1 MIPLRPIASSLM
13 RSMPVL
19 LTILFIIMLAAIW
32 TYGES
37 WGFDQFA
44 RNSTLDKRLADY
56 VNFGSKLAVTVFI
69 LFIVSLFFVYKLISK
84 NQEIRAKQQAQE
96 AEQEKNDVTLPYVKD
111 QEEVLNIMVST
122 LKENIGSRDSLYK
135 LPWYLIIGADDAGKT
150 SFVNRTNQK
159 FTLTEVERSS
169 KRYQRSRSDYQ
180 VNWWASDEAILIDPD
195 GALFMQ
201 QDNSEQSGNSS
212 EVQKNTHIDDSVK
225 EAPKSVVAKALWEHL
240 VSWLNKTRPRRPL
253 NGIILVVDFPKLI
266 GTSNSDRKALAI
278 LMRGR
283 IRELMEQFGARIP
296 VYVVLNK
303 FDLLEG
309 FNTFYNDL
317 DKRARQATLGFSF
330 SLNTQSNLDEWIDEF
345 EQNYLKFTQE
355 IEDAVF
361 DKLANTIDKT
371 TRESLYMFVRELTGL
386 REILLQF
393 ICDVLES
400 DRFSTTPYVRGVYFS
415 SVFQQGIPT
424 DFYQTALS
432 KQFDIPHVLPT
443 VTTENKQKAYF
454 SYDFF
459 KRIVFPEAGLVS
471 DNEKMS
477 QQLSRKR
484 FQSAIL
490 LGILSF
496 ALIVGWHSYYRKN
509 TASANRV
516 LELTKEFTSLPENH
530 TLDYTGK
537 NQLKRLNLLRE
548 ATFEFGHYKEAWPI
562 VEDLG
567 LYQGREIGEK
577 LDKVYAQ
584 FLSERFLPELAQGL
598 IHEMNKLPSDSD
610 KGLETLRIYRMIDD
624 IKNRKVS
631 MTNQWMANYWQR
643 QFPNDGELQHQLMRH
658 FSYAMDNIDPDL
670 SAYNH
675 IITQKQNE
683 YRNVPLANRVYRSL
697 KVTANNELNPPTN
710 LRNDI
715 GSAFDVVYQ
724 VPKDI
729 ALVQSGQVR
738 PSNSIFRDETASME
752 GVVLSPLFTDWAY
765 TDYYVPKADNILE
778 FAMIDAWVL
787 GKKNNIDYSEK
798 DLMQLEESVRNLYL
812 SDYINTWRQAINS
825 LDIVN
830 FRDVSHAEQ
839 VLESIIGTAQPL
851 QNLIKT
857 VKGNSQIYPPI
868 KETDTIARNN
878 LLEDKNR
885 AAAMKVT
892 NEFSALSNIVTAS
905 DGEIS
910 YIDETMNYVRNLH
923 AYLKSISNSV
933 EPGQAA
939 LKAVISELK
948 LETISP
954 IATLRRVATGLP
966 SPLNKQLNQVAD
978 NAWKV
983 VLTTAIEELEIKWQE
998 DVYNFYFSRIANKY
1012 PFNPS
1017 AKASVSIEDFQSF
1030 FGRDGKLQVFY
1041 DSYLKLFL
1049 EDNKEVLSFGDN
1061 ELIVKPDFL
1070 AGLQETWDL
1079 QDAFFDSTGRLG
1091 VQFTLRPLGLSEQ
1104 YRTSSMS
1111 IDGQI
1116 VKYNHGRSF
1125 ASKLIWP
1132 NTIRDN
1138 IESKLTVVTRQG
1150 KSNVMRR
1157 TGSWS
1162 WFKIL
1167 DKAKIIARTN
1177 QSIDLRFNIGKQ
1189 GAMVYRLT
1197 AEDTN
1202 NPFIR
1207 TPFKFFSLPK
1217 TLLLESSQ

>member
-1 MIPLRPIASSLM
+1 MIPLRPIANSLM

-19 LTILFIIMLAAIW
+19 LTILFIIILFGVW

-37 WGFDQFA
+37 WSFDQFA
-44 RNSTLDKRLADY
+44 RNSTIDKNL
-56 VNFGSKLAVTVFI
+56 VNYASFGSRLAVTVFI
-69 LFIVSLFFVYKLISK
+69 LLIISLFFIYKLVAK
-84 NQEIRAKQQAQE
+84 NQEIRTIQKTQE
-96 AEQEKNDVTLPYVKD
+96 EEQEKNDATLPYIKD
-111 QEEVLNIMVST
+111 QEEVLNIMANT
-122 LKENIGSRDSLYK
+122 LKESIGSRDFLYK
-135 LPWYLIIGADDAGKT
+135 LPWYLLIGADDAGKT
-150 SFVNRTNQK
+150 SFVNRSNQK

-169 KRYQRSRSDYQ
+169 KRYQRSQSNYQ
-180 VNWWASDEAILIDPD
+180 INWWASDEAILIDPD

-201 QDNSEQSGNSS
+201 QNDKQQKDSDADFQVTVDNSTTQVS
-212 EVQKNTHIDDSVK
+212 KPIIT
-225 EAPKSVVAKALWEHL
+225 KALWEHL
-240 VSWLNKTRPRRPL
+240 VAWLDKSRPKRPL
-253 NGIILVVDFPKLI
+253 NGIILVIDFPKLI

-278 LMRGR
+278 LMRSR
-283 IRELMEQFGARIP
+283 IRELMEQFGARLP
-296 VYVVLNK
+296 VYVILNK

-309 FNTFYNDL
+309 FSVFYNDL
-317 DKRARQATLGFSF
+317 DKHARQENLGFSF
-330 SLNTQSNLDEWIDEF
+330 SLNTESNIDEWINEF
-345 EQNYLKFTQE
+345 EQNYLQFTQE
-355 IEDAVF
+355 IEEVVF
-361 DKLANTIDKT
+361 DRLANTIDKS
-371 TRESLYMFVRELTGL
+371 TRESLYMFVRELAGL

-432 KQFDIPHVLPT
+432 KQFNIPYVLPT
-443 VTTENKQKAYF
+443 VTPENEQKAYF

-459 KRIVFPEAGLVS
+459 KRVVYPEAGLVS
-471 DNEKMS
+471 DNEKVT
-477 QQLSRKR
+477 QQINKKRLQLSI
-484 FQSAIL
+484 S
-490 LGILSF
+490 LGLFSL
-496 ALIVGWHSYYRKN
+496 ALIAGWHFYYREN

-516 LELTKEFTSLPENH
+516 LELTKEFSTLPKNN
-530 TLDYTGK
+530 TVDYTGK
-537 NQLKRLNLLRE
+537 KLLKPLNLLRE
-548 ATFEFGHYKEAWPI
+548 ATFEFGHYKEAWPV

-598 IHEMNKLPSDSD
+598 IREMERLPNSSD
-610 KGLETLRIYRMIDD
+610 KGLEVLRVYRMIDD
-624 IKNRKVS
+624 IKNRKVNI
-631 MTNQWMANYWQR
+631 TNQWMANYWQR

-658 FSYAMDNIDPDL
+658 FSYAMDNVDPDL
-670 SAYNH
+670 SAYDY
-675 IITQKQNE
+675 IITQKQND

-697 KVTANNELNPPTN
+697 KVAANNELNPPTN

-715 GSAFDVVYQ
+715 GSAFDIVYQ
-724 VPKDI
+724 TPEDI
-729 ALVQSGQVR
+729 VVIDSELIR
-738 PSNSIFRDETASME
+738 PFSVFRDESASME
-752 GVVLSPLFTDWAY
+752 GVILSPLFTDWAY
-765 TDYYVPKADNILE
+765 IDYYAPKADNVLE
-778 FAMIDAWVL
+778 LAMIDSWVL
-787 GKKNNIDYSEK
+787 GQKNDINYSKE

-825 LDIVN
+825 LDIVH
-830 FRDVSHAEQ
+830 FKDVAHAEQ

-851 QNLIKT
+851 QNLVKT
-857 VKGNSQIYPPI
+857 VRKNSQIYPPI
-868 KETDTIARNN
+868 KETDTVARNN
-878 LLEDKNR
+878 LLKDKNR

-892 NEFSALSNIVTAS
+892 NEFSALSNIIRAN
-905 DGEIS
+905 EEKPS
-910 YIDETMNYVRNLH
+910 YIDEVMKYVRDLH

-939 LKAVISELK
+939 LKTVTSELR
-948 LETISP
+948 LEKASP
-954 IATLRRVATGLP
+954 ITTLRRVSTGLP
-966 SPLNKQLNQVAD
+966 APLDKQLSQIAD
-978 NAWKV
+978 NAWQV
-983 VLTTAIEELEIKWQE
+983 VLTAALEELEVKWQE
-998 DVYNFYFSRIANKY
+998 NVYDFYLSRIANKY
-1012 PFNPS
+1012 PFSPKS
-1017 AKASVSIEDFQSF
+1017 KANVSIEDFQSF
-1030 FGRDGKLQVFY
+1030 FGRDGRLQVFY
-1041 DSYLKLFL
+1041 DTYLKLFL
-1049 EDNKEVLSFGDN
+1049 EDNKEVLSFEDSGS
-1061 ELIVKPDFL
+1061 IVKSDFL
-1070 AGLQETWDL
+1070 AGLQDAWDI

-1091 VQFTLRPLGLSEQ
+1091 VQFALRPLGLSEQ
-1104 YRTSSMS
+1104 YRTASMN

-1150 KSNVMRR
+1150 KSRVMRR

-1167 DKAKIIARTN
+1167 DRAKIIARAD

-1207 TPFKFFSLPK
+1207 TPFQHFSLPE
-1217 TLLLESSQ
+1217 TLLSNSHTE